1 MQQVTNTNDW
11 IYNLHELGCND
22 EMTMQ
27 IVNLVQANDM
37 DRVTELLRRYKRVL
51 LDELHDSE
59 NKVDLLDFLLYQLKK
74 AKKERMVF

>member
-1 MQQVTNTNDW
+1 MQQVTNANEW
-11 IYNLHELGCND
+11 IRHLHELGCND

-27 IVNLVQANDM
+27 IVNLVQANDI
-37 DRVTELLRRYKRVL
+37 DRVTELLRQHKRVL

>member
-1 MQQVTNTNDW
+1 MQQVANINDW
-11 IYNLHELGCND
+11 IQNLHELGCSN

-37 DRVTELLRRYKRVL
+37 DRATELLRRHKRVL
-51 LDELHDSE
+51 LDELHNSE

-74 AKKERMVF
+74 AKN

>member
-1 MQQVTNTNDW
+1 MQQVTSTNDW
-11 IYNLHELGCND
+11 IRNLHELGCND

-37 DRVTELLRRYKRVL
+37 ERVTELLRRHKKVL

>member
-11 IYNLHELGCND
+11 IRNLHELGCND

-37 DRVTELLRRYKRVL
+37 DRVTELLRRHKRVL